1 MEETIRRLSQE
12 LGLPQDVIK
21 KSYKAYWMFIKQSIE
36 KLPLRNNI
44 DEVTFGELR
53 QNFNIPN
60 LGKLACTYN
69 RYIGL
74 RKRNQLIKKKD
85 A

>member
-12 LGLPQDVIK
+12 LSLPQDVIK

-44 DEVTFGELR
+44 DEATFGELR

>member
-36 KLPLRNNI
+36 KLPLRDNI
-44 DEVTFGELR
+44 DETTFGELR